1 MRKGRTMSEPKIS
14 PNEMKIDQII
24 LNIDDYDNNQL
35 FNIYKENKNITIRN
49 ELIERYM
56 YIAEILSKK
65 YANRG
70 IEYDDLFQVASLG
83 LIYAIERF
91 DIERGYKFS
100 SFATPTIIGE
110 IKKYFRDKGWTL
122 RVPRRVQVLSKKINV
137 VKEKLHQELQRV
149 PTIADIADYLKCT
162 EEEILEA
169 MEASYVYSPKSLD
182 IVFNNSSDDKNIQL
196 RDLVGEDDKYYLLF
210 ENKDFI
216 DRMIEKLNK
225 VETKIIIDRYFN
237 NKTQIVVAEELDVS
251 QMTISRMEKKI
262 ISKFK
267 KEYDK
272 IYDI

>member
-1 MRKGRTMSEPKIS
+1 M
-14 PNEMKIDQII
+14 NELNKLYENIKIDEI
-24 LNIDDYDNNQL
+24 LENIEKYDNNEL
-35 FNIYKENKNITIRN
+35 FKSYSNEKNIYIRN
-49 ELIERYM
+49 ELIERYI

-83 LIYAIERF
+83 LIYAIERY
-91 DIERGYKFS
+91 DITRGFKFS

-110 IKKYFRDKGWTL
+110 IKKYFRDKGWAL
-122 RVPRRVQVLSKKINV
+122 RVPRRVQVLSKKINIT
-137 VKEKLHQELQRV
+137 KEKLNQELQRV
-149 PTIADIADYLKCT
+149 PTIEDIANYLKCSQ
-162 EEEILEA
+162 EEVLEA
-169 MEASYVYSPKSLD
+169 MEASQVYSPKSLD
-182 IVFNNSSDDKNIQL
+182 VFFNNSKDDNNVQL
-196 RDLVGEDDKYYLLF
+196 KDLIGVDDKYYLLF

-216 DRMIEKLNK
+216 NRMFEKLNK
-225 VETKIIIDRYFN
+225 VEARIITDRYFN
-237 NKTQIVVAEELDVS
+237 NKTQITVANELNVS

>member
-1 MRKGRTMSEPKIS
+1 MSVESTPQTDYEIKEVLR
-14 PNEMKIDQII
+14 N
-24 LNIDDYDNNQL
+24 LDDYDNNEL
-35 FNIYKENKNITIRN
+35 FEIYEKESNIHIRN
-49 ELIERYM
+49 ELIERYI

-65 YANRG
+65 YTNRG

-91 DIERGYKFS
+91 DLSRGFKFS

-110 IKKYFRDKGWTL
+110 IKKHFRDKGWAL
-122 RVPRRVQVLSKKINV
+122 RVPRRIQVLSKKINV
-137 VKEKLHQELQRV
+137 TKEKLNQELQRI
-149 PTIADIADYLKCT
+149 PTIEDIANYLKCT
-162 EEEILEA
+162 EEEVLEA
-169 MEASYVYSPKSLD
+169 MEASHVYSPKSLD
-182 IVFNNSSDDKNIQL
+182 IVFNSSSDDKNIQL

-216 DRMIEKLNK
+216 DRMIGKLNE
-225 VETKIIIDRYFN
+225 VERKIIIDRYFK
-237 NKTQIVVAEELDVS
+237 NKTQIIVANELDVS

-262 ISKFK
+262 INKFK